1 MNLVPGDIA
10 DGVFQSRHIRVE
22 GLSKAVKGAVTLGFR
37 AEDAVLAGE
46 AGHIEAPIYSV
57 ELLGEAT
64 MISVRVGGELVSI
77 KTAKDYRAEIGDV
90 VRINIAPQAC
100 HLFDSAS
107 GQRI

>member
-1 MNLVPGDIA
+1 
-10 DGVFQSRHIRVE
+10 GVFQSEHIRVG
-22 GLSKAVKGAVTLGFR
+22 GLSTALKGAVTLGFR